1 MVDVFDPNKIENTE
15 FASRSGISGRDA
27 FSVPRAKVSA
37 RQLPGELIQAV
48 GSGVLSRFGVD
59 RPLRIERRQ
68 AQLTQGTIQDARQI
82 KRAIEN
88 ENTNEAISIL
98 VDRMNILDRMGE
110 DTSDTRMLRDALV
123 AGRPDVVMREV
134 NTFLNNLPVEY
145 IDPDMVTEQGQM
157 ISRRAGGAPT
167 AEAVGGFQ
175 VKPAEPQDQYRP
187 LTAEERT
194 AFGIPDTGSYRIN
207 IRTGK
212 PERIGSDPL
221 VRIGDETDPYQQM
234 QLDALASMLPD
245 REEMQANRQA
255 IDTFGKVE
263 QMASLLNKNDMS
275 GAERLFRSAFPDL
288 SIAFGDDQGLLA
300 AADAIRT
307 QVAPQ
312 MRVAGSGSTSD
323 MEFKAY
329 LGSLPSLI
337 QSPAGRD
344 LLVETFRPAKERAQK
359 RMELFRQYGTG
370 KITVQQYLEEI
381 EKLDSQEL
389 YTTDQKRRINGIAGT
404 QIFQV
409 APAVFQEDP
418 NDPSIVRVNENG

>member
-15 FASRSGISGRDA
+15 FTSRSGMGIRDA
-27 FSVPRAKVSA
+27 FSVPRARVSA
-37 RQLPGELIQAV
+37 RQLPRDIMQAV
-48 GSGVLSRFGVD
+48 GSGVLSGFGVD
-59 RPLRIERRQ
+59 RPLRVEKRQ

-134 NTFLNNLPVEY
+134 NTFLNSLPVEY

-157 ISRRAGGAPT
+157 ISRRAGGAPI
-167 AEAVGGFQ
+167 AEAVGGFE
-175 VKPAEPQDQYRP
+175 VKPQEPQDQYRP
-187 LTAEERT
+187 LTAAERA
-194 AFGIPDTGSYRIN
+194 AFNIPDTGSYRIN
-207 IRTGK
+207 TRTGK
-212 PERIGSDPL
+212 PERIGGDPL
-221 VRIGDETDPYQQM
+221 VRIGDETDPYQEM
-234 QLDALASMLPD
+234 QLDALKSMLPD
-245 REEMQANRQA
+245 REEMQSNRQA
-255 IDTFGKVE
+255 IETFGRVE
-263 QMASLLNKNDMS
+263 QMAALLNANDMS
-275 GAERLFRSAFPDL
+275 GAERLLRSMFPDL
-288 SIAFGDDQGLLA
+288 SVSLADDQGLIA
-300 AADAIRT
+300 TAQAIQT

-337 QSPAGRD
+337 QSPAGRN

-404 QIFQV
+404 QIFEI
-409 APAVFQEDP
+409 APAVFVEDP
-418 NDPSIVRVNENG
+418 NDDSIKLVQ